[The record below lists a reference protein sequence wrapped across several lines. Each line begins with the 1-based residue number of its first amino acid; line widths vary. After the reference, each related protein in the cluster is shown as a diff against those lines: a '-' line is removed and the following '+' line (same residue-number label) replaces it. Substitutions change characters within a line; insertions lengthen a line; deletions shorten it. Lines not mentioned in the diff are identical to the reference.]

1 MSTARTVGQ
10 VGVKYQNSKQQ
21 LTPELARS
29 SGVLNV
35 HLEPCSAYMLL
46 QTLLTTVDTALTD
59 FGSVESLYIP
69 PVSIGFRL
77 FLSGKPVLEARKDL
91 STDRA
96 IFCPS
101 HFLCTVAR
109 LPRLVSKPSSSRD
122 KGRTTSKL
130 NTR

>member
-59 FGSVESLYIP
+59 FGSVESLYIL

-77 FLSGKPVLEARKDL
+77 FLSGKPVLKAIESVFLPISPFFVRATFCALWPGYLVWFLNPPPAEIKEELHL
-91 STDRA
+91 S
-96 IFCPS
+96 
-101 HFLCTVAR
+101 
-109 LPRLVSKPSSSRD
+109 
-122 KGRTTSKL
+122 
-130 NTR
+130 